1 MLGVNETRQKV
12 DLFFRLAPGARCP
25 THRHVG
31 PTDTLVIE
39 GEHRTWA
46 LGPDGWQLDQIRP
59 PGFFAS
65 NEGDHLH
72 SEQGGAEG
80 AIVLLS
86 MVAVE
91 GVIWEVLDDDGN
103 VVAEATLEE
112 FARALSRQGAPDAER
127 GPGRPRLRSGLI
139 LLGAFC
145 LNGLDSP
152 AGGGPMVECMTS
164 IELTIPIDASPGTA
178 WEAVRDFGAV
188 HERLVPG
195 FLTACHPDG
204 EDRVVTFFN
213 GAVAR
218 ERLVTLDDD
227 RRRLVYSVIDSAIGL
242 TLHQASVEV
251 VAATDDD
258 GRAGTAIRWVA
269 DFLPPELEPTIRS
282 MMETAADTMRRAFA
296 SADERGLNR
305 AAGSTPRR
313 GAGRRGGR
321 AGGDQPGA
329 DLTQRLRRRE
339 RRAGAR

>member
-1 MLGVNETRQKV
+1 MAAVPEMFTAAQRSPALPTPPLQGRRRRHARRRVTPWPSPRRPQNHLDDREITWRPFPGYEDLSFWVLGVNETRQKV

-46 LGPDGWQLDQIRP
+46 LGEDGWQLDQIRP

-112 FARALSRQGAPDAER
+112 FARALSAPRRVDAER

-139 LLGAFC
+139 LP
-145 LNGLDSP
+145 S
-152 AGGGPMVECMTS
+152 
-164 IELTIPIDASPGTA
+164 
-178 WEAVRDFGAV
+178 AVG
-188 HERLVPG
+188 
-195 FLTACHPDG
+195 
-204 EDRVVTFFN
+204 
-213 GAVAR
+213 
-218 ERLVTLDDD
+218 
-227 RRRLVYSVIDSAIGL
+227 
-242 TLHQASVEV
+242 
-251 VAATDDD
+251 
-258 GRAGTAIRWVA
+258 
-269 DFLPPELEPTIRS
+269 
-282 MMETAADTMRRAFA
+282 
-296 SADERGLNR
+296 GLN
-305 AAGSTPRR
+305 P
-313 GAGRRGGR
+313 
-321 AGGDQPGA
+321 A
-329 DLTQRLRRRE
+329 D
-339 RRAGAR
+339 